1 MIATHNSLS
10 ENIRNASASLLNKA
24 LSTAIDLQGQMKQAH
39 WNLRGPGFIAVHKLF
54 DDAAALAYEQSD
66 ALAERAGALGS
77 EAIGTIQVAAK
88 STALPPYPLKLAD
101 APAHIEA
108 VCAALAAYST
118 QLRDASQACAQS
130 GDISSADLFTR
141 LLGAIDA
148 QQWLIEGNSQA
159 PRCIGNVAHG
169 ACR

>member
-10 ENIRNASASLLNKA
+10 ENIRCASASLLNKA

-54 DDAAALAYEQSD
+54 DDAAALAYDQSD
-66 ALAERAGALGS
+66 VLAERAGALGS
-77 EAIGTIQVAAK
+77 EAMGTIQVATK
-88 STALPPYPLKLAD
+88 STALAPYPLKLAD
-101 APAHIEA
+101 ATAHIEA

-118 QLRDASQACAQS
+118 QLRDASQACTQS

-148 QQWLIEGNSQA
+148 QQWLIE
-159 PRCIGNVAHG
+159 AHQPLTS
-169 ACR
+169 

>member
-10 ENIRNASASLLNKA
+10 ENIRNASACLLNKA

-54 DDAAALAYEQSD
+54 DNAAALAYEQGD

-77 EAIGTIQVAAK
+77 EAAGTIQVAAK
-88 STALPPYPLKLAD
+88 ATALPPYPLKLAD

-108 VCAALAAYST
+108 VCAALAAYS
-118 QLRDASQACAQS
+118 AHNFA
-130 GDISSADLFTR
+130 TR
-141 LLGAIDA
+141 LKRVRKAAMSPALTCSPGF
-148 QQWLIEGNSQA
+148 WERSMHSNG
-159 PRCIGNVAHG
+159 
-169 ACR
+169 